1 MARLELLA
9 DAVIAIEAV
18 RDDSG
23 VARMISDGS
32 RWLRY
37 KPLLCFSYVC
47 TGSYDAFM
55 HTFML

>member
-9 DAVIAIEAV
+9 DAVIAVEAV

-32 RWLRY
+32 RSLRY
-37 KPLLCFSYVC
+37 QPLLCFSYSC
-47 TGSYDAFM
+47 TALHDAFM
-55 HTFML
+55 RTFML